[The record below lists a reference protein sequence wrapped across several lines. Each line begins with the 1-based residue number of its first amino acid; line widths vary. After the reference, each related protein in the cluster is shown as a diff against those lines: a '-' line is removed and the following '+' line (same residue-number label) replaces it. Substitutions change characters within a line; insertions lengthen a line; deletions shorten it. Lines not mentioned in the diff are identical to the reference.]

1 MALHRP
7 VSEERGNACETVPG
21 ADVLRRRSDAYETH
35 CGLARMHDLQK
46 TGQMPISHEKP
57 LGFQLE
63 LTHACNLRCMHCY
76 NASGGPRLR
85 KDMPFEVWERVAEEI
100 RDMAPFQ
107 VILSGGEPLLLGD
120 RLFSIMDRL
129 RQEPTRFVLITNGL
143 LADRHLIAR
152 LHQYPYY
159 WIQVSIDGYS
169 PDLHDAFRGLAGSWE
184 RAVTAAQEIAALN
197 QALVIAHT
205 VTPANL
211 ATLPQMI
218 DMAYVLGATRIIC
231 DEAML
236 VGRAWQE
243 RDHLRLTDEQRDE
256 IAEVICRK
264 RDEYQNAMEVLRTSD
279 IADSF
284 ALYLHSPCSV
294 LLIRPN
300 GDVKLDC
307 VLPFVIGNVTRQSL
321 AEIWETIGRHA
332 WKEPRVAEFV
342 NTYRKRH
349 NFDGCEARP
358 YVNED
363 IYIGI

>member
-1 MALHRP
+1 MAH
-7 VSEERGNACETVPG
+7 NTHTCESPIG
-21 ADVLRRRSDAYETH
+21 PDVLRRRADAYEAR
-35 CGLARMHDLQK
+35 CGLARMHALQ
-46 TGQMPISHEKP
+46 TAGHMPLSHEKP

-63 LTHACNLRCMHCY
+63 LTHACNLRCRHCY
-76 NASGGPRLR
+76 NASGGPRLE
-85 KDMPFEVWERVAEEI
+85 KDMPEDVWKRVVEEI
-100 RDMAPFQ
+100 REMAPFQ

-129 RQEPTRFVLITNGL
+129 AREPTRFVLITNGL
-143 LADRHLIAR
+143 LADRDTILK
-152 LHQYPYY
+152 LHRYPYY

-169 PDLHDAFRGLAGSWE
+169 PDIHDAFRGLKGSWE
-184 RAVTAAQEIAALN
+184 HAVYAAHGIAALN

-243 RDHLRLTDEQRDE
+243 RDRLRLTDDERDR

-307 VLPFVIGNVTRQSL
+307 VLPFVIGNVRKQSL
-321 AEIWETIGRHA
+321 ADIWETVGRHA
-332 WKEPRVAEFV
+332 WKEPRVAAFV
-342 NTYRKRH
+342 NTYRENH
-349 NFDGCEARP
+349 SFDACEARP

-363 IYIGI
+363 VYIGV